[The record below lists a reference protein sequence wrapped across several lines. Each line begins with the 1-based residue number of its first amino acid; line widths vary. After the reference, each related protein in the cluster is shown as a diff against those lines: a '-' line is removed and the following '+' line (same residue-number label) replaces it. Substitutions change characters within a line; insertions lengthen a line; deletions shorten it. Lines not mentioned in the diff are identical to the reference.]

1 MIVFFKIWKLKKDLI
16 IRRSMKKVYIF
27 QFGSWVEN
35 EKILIQQPWSF
46 NKALLVMKEF
56 DGKNTADSIEMS

>member
-1 MIVFFKIWKLKKDLI
+1 
-16 IRRSMKKVYIF
+16 MKKVYIF
-27 QFGSWVEN
+27 QFGSWLEN

-56 DGKNTADSIEMS
+56 DGKNTADSIELS